1 MQITLFRY
9 ERPLVGLASL
19 LCLAILFL
27 WGGSPRQVFAA
38 IPVSD
43 DIGAGQILFE
53 LPGGQTI
60 NALHLESSA
69 RFSISG
75 IVTQVELT
83 QTFQNQTGDFQ
94 EAVYVLP
101 MPDTAA
107 VNEME
112 MQIGH
117 RLIRADIKERQA
129 ARKVY
134 EQAKAEG
141 KKAALVEQNRPNLY
155 RQSIA
160 NIAPGESIVIR
171 LTFIDSVAYD
181 SGEFSYRFPMT
192 LTPRYIPGEPVTG
205 VMKINES
212 GWSLPTTQVPDANLI
227 TPPMVSHGMISQTQ
241 AESDDGLI
249 NPIDINVSL
258 DPGLELQEIGSPYH
272 EIAVKRVDD
281 RYNVSLVQG
290 RVSMDRDF
298 VLRWRPVSG
307 REPQAAIFSETVAGE
322 HYVLMM
328 LLPPDH
334 GQSQPLPRDMI
345 FVIDTS
351 GSMRGSSIE
360 QAKSSLLKALD
371 RLRPQDRFNIIEFNS
386 SWSRLFAG
394 VQAPDAYTLN
404 HAREWVARLGAGG
417 GTNMLPAL
425 EQALADGDDEAQL
438 KQIVFITDGAVGNER
453 ALFELIR
460 ERLGTTRLFP
470 VGIGSAPNSY
480 FMRQAAK
487 HGRGTFTHIGSL
499 IDVADRMQA
508 LFEKIDSPVASDF
521 SLSWP
526 VQSES
531 YPQKIPALYQGEP
544 LLLAARVSALQGE
557 LVVGGRTAGS
567 SWTKSLE
574 LVSGNE
580 NPGIGTLWA
589 REKIEHLLDLE
600 IEGRDSA
607 ATWQDI
613 VSIALAHKLVTRHT
627 SLVAVEQV
635 VSRFPEDDLKTSAVP
650 NAVAQGQVL
659 QQASYPNTA
668 TPAGLLFLLGC
679 LSLLL
684 AGVTRFMPAR

>member
-1 MQITLFRY
+1 MQISLFQD
-9 ERPLVGLASL
+9 ERPLVGSVSL

-27 WGGSPRQVFAA
+27 WGGSSRPVFAA
-38 IPVSD
+38 IPISD

-53 LPGGQTI
+53 LPDGQTI

-83 QTFQNQTGDFQ
+83 QTFQNQTQEFQ

-117 RLIRADIKERQA
+117 RVIRADIRERQA

-141 KKAALVEQNRPNLY
+141 KKAALIEQNRPNLF

-160 NIAPGESIVIR
+160 NIAPGESIVIC

-192 LTPRYIPGEPVTG
+192 LTPSYIPGDPVTG

-227 TPPMVSHGMISQTQ
+227 TPPMVSRTQ
-241 AESDDGLI
+241 SESDEGLI
-249 NPIDINVSL
+249 NPIDIKVSL

-272 EIAVKRVDD
+272 EIAVKRVAD

-322 HYVLMM
+322 HYALLM
-328 LLPPDH
+328 LLPPGQ

-394 VQAPDAYTLN
+394 VQFPDAYSLN
-404 HAREWVARLGAGG
+404 RAREWVARLGAGG

-425 EQALADGDDEAQL
+425 EQVLADGDDETQL

-521 SLSWP
+521 ALSWP

-544 LLLAARVSALQGE
+544 LLLAAKVSELQGE
-557 LVVGGRTAGS
+557 LVVRGKTAGS
-567 SWTKSLE
+567 SWTKSVE
-574 LVSGNE
+574 LVSGGE

-589 REKIEHLLDLE
+589 RQKIEHLNDLE
-600 IEGRDSA
+600 IEGRDSE
-607 ATWQDI
+607 ATRNDI
-613 VSIALAHKLVTRHT
+613 VSVAITHRLVTKYT
-627 SLVAVEQV
+627 SLVAVEEV
-635 VSRFPEDDLKTSAVP
+635 VSRFPEDELTTSTVP

>member
-1 MQITLFRY
+1 MQFTLLRN

-27 WGGSPRQVFAA
+27 WGGSPRPVSAA
-38 IPVSD
+38 IPISD

-53 LPGGQTI
+53 LPDGQAI
-60 NALHLESSA
+60 NALHLESSVH
-69 RFSISG
+69 FSISG

-83 QTFQNQTGDFQ
+83 QTFQNQTEDFQ

-112 MQIGH
+112 MQIGD
-117 RLIRADIKERQA
+117 RVIRAKIKERQA

-171 LTFIDSVAYD
+171 LTFIDSIAYD

-212 GWSLPTTQVPDANLI
+212 GWSLPTNQVPDANLI
-227 TPPMVSHGMISQTQ
+227 TPPMTSHTQ
-241 AESDDGLI
+241 VESDDGLI
-249 NPIDINVSL
+249 NPIDIKVSL

-272 EIAVKRVDD
+272 EIAVKRSAD
-281 RYNVSLVQG
+281 RYDVSLVQG

-334 GQSQPLPRDMI
+334 GQSRPLPRDMI

-394 VQAPDAYTLN
+394 VQLPDTYSLN
-404 HAREWVARLGAGG
+404 RAREWVARLGAGG

-460 ERLGTTRLFP
+460 ERLGSTRLFP

-521 SLSWP
+521 SLAWP

-544 LLLAARVSALQGE
+544 LLLAAKVSALQGE
-557 LVVGGRTAGS
+557 LVVRGRTAGS

-574 LVSGNE
+574 LVSGSE

-589 REKIEHLLDLE
+589 RQKIEHLGDLE
-600 IEGRDSA
+600 IEGRDSE
-607 ATWQDI
+607 ATRQDI
-613 VSIALAHKLVTRHT
+613 VSVALAHQLVTRHT
-627 SLVAVEQV
+627 SLVAVEEV
-635 VSRFPEDDLKTSAVP
+635 VSRLPEDDLKTSAVP

-659 QQASYPNTA
+659 QQASYPTTA

-684 AGVTRFMPAR
+684 AGVTRFIPAR

>member
-1 MQITLFRY
+1 MQFTLFQD
-9 ERPLVGLASL
+9 ERPLVGSVSL

-27 WGGSPRQVFAA
+27 CGGSPRPVFAA
-38 IPVSD
+38 IPISD
-43 DIGAGQILFE
+43 DIGAGQILFQ
-53 LPGGQTI
+53 LPGGRAI
-60 NALHLESSA
+60 NALHLESRA

-75 IVTQVELT
+75 IVVQVELT
-83 QTFQNQTGDFQ
+83 QTFQNQTQDFQ

-107 VNEME
+107 VNQME
-112 MQIGH
+112 MQIGE
-117 RLIRADIKERQA
+117 RVIRADIRERQA
-129 ARKVY
+129 AREVY

-141 KKAALVEQNRPNLY
+141 KKAALIEQNRPNLF

-192 LTPRYIPGEPVTG
+192 LTPRYIPGDPVTG

-212 GWSLPTTQVPDANLI
+212 GWSLPTTRVPDANLI
-227 TPPMVSHGMISQTQ
+227 TPPMVSSTQ
-241 AESDDGLI
+241 SESDEGLI
-249 NPIDINVSL
+249 NPIDIKVSL

-272 EIAVKRVDD
+272 EISVKRVAD

-322 HYVLMM
+322 HYALLM
-328 LLPPDH
+328 LLPPGQ

-394 VQAPDAYTLN
+394 VQFPDAYSLN
-404 HAREWVARLGAGG
+404 RAREWVARLGAGG

-425 EQALADGDDEAQL
+425 EQALADGDDETQL

-499 IDVADRMQA
+499 IDVADSMQA

-521 SLSWP
+521 ALSWP

-531 YPQKIPALYQGEP
+531 YPHKIPALYQGEP
-544 LLLAARVSALQGE
+544 LLLAAKVSELQGE
-557 LVVGGRTAGS
+557 LVVRGKTAGS

-574 LVSGNE
+574 LVSGGE

-589 REKIEHLLDLE
+589 RRKIEHLNDLE
-600 IEGRDSA
+600 IEGRDSE
-607 ATWQDI
+607 ATRNDI
-613 VSIALAHKLVTRHT
+613 VSVAIAHRLVTKHT
-627 SLVAVEQV
+627 SLVAVEEV
-635 VSRFPEDDLKTSAVP
+635 VSRFPEDELTTSTVP